1 MDVVDR
7 GGSERV
13 DGFVNERDGRE
24 DFFFGSAKGEG
35 LRGCSL
41 VWGYLGKTGRER
53 ETYFE

>member
-13 DGFVNERDGRE
+13 DGFVNEGDGRE
-24 DFFFGSAKGEG
+24 DFFFGGAKGEG

-41 VWGYLGKTGRER
+41 VLGAIWGKRGGAYLE
-53 ETYFE
+53 